1 MTANASLFCYFCRW
15 RNIHLF
21 ESPKLVLR
29 PKLCPLILKITFN
42 SPILDFPLNYLK
54 GLKVYQELKNETIQI
69 RLPGIRQ
76 YLWFTCDQ
84 QKCQIVLKVYAM
96 KKSHEIM
103 FHILKIRHSTNHD
116 TMYTRTLFSWL
127 LLKCFR
133 SFSCFSLVDRMIIT
147 PLWKSDAVTWRDAG
161 RDVTRTRGFHLVS
174 NVGSLCYWRQKGCYT
189 LLI

>member
-116 TMYTRTLFSWL
+116 TMYLLYENTVHEDPL
-127 LLKCFR
+127 LLIIIKMF
-133 SFSCFSLVDRMIIT
+133 SFFLLFQSCGQNDHHSSLKKWRRHLT
-147 PLWKSDAVTWRDAG
+147 GRGTRRDANPRLPFG
-161 RDVTRTRGFHLVS
+161 
-174 NVGSLCYWRQKGCYT
+174 K
-189 LLI
+189 